1 MELAAMNDRQEL
13 IRRSCH
19 FLPLGNSPRNSPAPL
34 APSYLWKRFANQT
47 FVQSL
52 SPQRREASEVKAP
65 EPRGKALAALFN

>member
-13 IRRSCH
+13 IRRSFH
-19 FLPLGNSPRNSPAPL
+19 FLPLGNSPAPP